1 MTDFG
6 VGNIPEASREAVKQ
20 GYEVQK
26 AALEQTYNTLKN
38 TGWPSRIQV

>member
-1 MTDFG
+1 VTDFG